1 MNKTKLFLAAVLAGS
16 LLVSGCA
23 SKREPMEFSGEANN
37 KTIAQIRNAA
47 IQAAQSAVRIMVPC
61 ATSTVHAV
69 YTAGSTSKWA
79 TADCPSSG
87 SMAALPR

>member
-47 IQAAQSAVRIMVPC
+47 IQATT
-61 ATSTVHAV
+61 ATT
-69 YTAGSTSKWA
+69 G
-79 TADCPSSG
+79 
-87 SMAALPR
+87 